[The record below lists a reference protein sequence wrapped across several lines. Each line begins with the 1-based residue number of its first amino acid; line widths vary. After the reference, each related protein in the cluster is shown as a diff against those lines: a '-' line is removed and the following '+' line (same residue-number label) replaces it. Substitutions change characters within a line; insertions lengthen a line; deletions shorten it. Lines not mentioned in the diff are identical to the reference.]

1 MKPTVRAVIARG
13 EREHRA
19 IHRTSVVNYEHVRS
33 RDAAERCISAL
44 TEREPTGKRIS
55 TSCRQHVE
63 EDVRRVGETRL
74 TIFRSAC
81 SFEAILVDLQRG
93 DLRF

>member
-33 RDAAERCISAL
+33 RDAADRCISTL
-44 TEREPTGKRIS
+44 TEGGV
-55 TSCRQHVE
+55 H
-63 EDVRRVGETRL
+63 GEADL
-74 TIFRSAC
+74 DILLLPYSMLRSVF
-81 SFEAILVDLQRG
+81 FE
-93 DLRF
+93 